1 MDRKLVA
8 EANVVVGDTVGNEDG
23 VTVGLNEGTGVFKGD
38 TVGLGLG
45 YPPGFTHLVLGT
57 HCREVD
63 LVVELLQVN
72 ALLQHGFDPEQPGS

>member
-1 MDRKLVA
+1 VTD
-8 EANVVVGDTVGNEDG
+8 EDG
-23 VTVGLNEGTGVFKGD
+23 VTVGLNEETGVFTGA
-38 TVGLGLG
+38 TVG

>member
-8 EANVVVGDTVGNEDG
+8 EANAAVGDAVTDEDG
-23 VTVGLNEGTGVFKGD
+23 ETVGLNEGTGVF
-38 TVGLGLG
+38 TVG
-45 YPPGFTHLVLGT
+45 YPPGFTHLVLGM

-63 LVVELLQVN
+63 LVVVLLQVN